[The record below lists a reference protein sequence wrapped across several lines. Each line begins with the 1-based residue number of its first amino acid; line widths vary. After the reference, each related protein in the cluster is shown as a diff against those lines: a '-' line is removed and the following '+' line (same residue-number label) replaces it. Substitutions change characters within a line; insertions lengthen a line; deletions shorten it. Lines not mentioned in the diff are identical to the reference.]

1 MDAVER
7 RNGMKEASIVITLDE
22 AQRIISATQEKA
34 QEIGQPTNVAV
45 GDAGRNLKAFARME
59 DA

>member
-45 GDAGRNLKAFARME
+45 VDAGRNLKAFARME